1 MASALKLKNDI
12 NKLKAA
18 LKSKATP
25 KSFIPKLKSQLEK
38 AEADYESVKAGKK
51 SAPKP
56 SKQVK
61 SSMDKLK
68 QIIKKKKYGAYRA
81 QGVDL
86 KKDADRPA
94 LPTGKRIS
102 KNGNTYYEY
111 RANRID
117 VKQPPKRYPK
127 LEDGGMMAGGGKMT
141 ANEKWQKKQWEAIEK
156 EEAEK
161 YPYGKRKIKG
171 IKEGDMYYKP
181 SPVTIEKYDSG
192 RDEWAVRDACG
203 GLDRYRTAILTKI
216 IESGDWQ
223 EGDYKS
229 KNGKKIGV
237 IREGDMYYKPSPVTI
252 EKYDDGR
259 DEWAVRD
266 ACGGLDRY
274 RTVILKQLITEDWE
288 EYASGGYMA
297 GGGNTEGKQYAI
309 EIKLEDGEEM
319 AERRKRRNADTRTE
333 RVEVYSTPEKAKEAY
348 IKYKNKGEYEGIKIK
363 RIEYV
368 GVYDEDNFKGGGYME
383 DGGTIDN
390 SGMTPADLQK
400 QIWNLTARIAK
411 LGDIESRAASDE
423 INMLMKQRKKLQSM
437 ALSLGDMTM
446 AQGGELHRSQ
456 EEKFKYGGYMAEGGK
471 IKDQYEGREP
481 EDIWNNLSKMQRS
494 HFIFD
499 HASEIEARRGEDKG
513 ELKGKEISDAMK
525 MDFDSLDKY
534 IRVTFENH
542 VREGQYKYG
551 GYMAEGGETDDFV
564 KINITKYYDRKKG
577 KWIEINHIVNIPSSI
592 YYDEFAF
599 PSAITS
605 ELERNGYKV
614 LGQEWKFEVMAGG
627 GMMAKGGAL
636 EHGLKKGDHIMVIRG
651 NMLGIKN
658 EITGDLVT
666 LNIETGERKETKE

>member
-127 LEDGGMMAGGGKMT
+127 LEDGGLIAY
-141 ANEKWQKKQWEAIEK
+141 ANDDYENKLSNFSSLDSAKKFAK
-156 EEAEK
+156 DNK
-161 YPYGKRKIKG
+161 Y
-171 IKEGDMYYKP
+171 
-181 SPVTIEKYDSG
+181 KYDTITFE
-192 RDEWAVRDACG
+192 D
-203 GLDRYRTAILTKI
+203 
-216 IESGDWQ
+216 ESGDTIVV
-223 EGDYKS
+223 S
-229 KNGKKIGV
+229 K
-237 IREGDMYYKPSPVTI
+237 
-252 EKYDDGR
+252 DDTFK
-259 DEWAVRD
+259 D
-266 ACGGLDRY
+266 
-274 RTVILKQLITEDWE
+274 IDWLFGNKM
-288 EYASGGYMA
+288 AKGGYMD